1 MRKILYPFIFL
12 GIIGISVYVMQK
24 CGIRLPVFVNNH
36 LNDLLIVPIN
46 LFAVQM
52 LWGIL
57 NGTTVFLRFSIVA
70 SSVLFY
76 SIFFEFILP
85 QFNSRY
91 TADGWDVLCYVAGGV
106 LFYLYQHV
114 AISKQGDNI

>member
-12 GIIGISVYVMQK
+12 GIIGISVYGMQK

-46 LFAVQM
+46 LFAVQ
-52 LWGIL
+52 LFWGVL
-57 NGTTVFLRFSIVA
+57 TGTTVILRYSIVA
-70 SSVLFY
+70 SCVLFY
-76 SIFFEFILP
+76 SIFFEYILP

-91 TADGWDVLCYVAGGV
+91 TADWWDVLCYLSGGL
-106 LFYLYQHV
+106 LFWLYQHTF
-114 AISKQGDNI
+114 IKLQN

>member
-12 GIIGISVYVMQK
+12 GIIGISVYGMQK

-46 LFAVQM
+46 LFAVQ
-52 LWGIL
+52 LFWGVL
-57 NGTTVFLRFSIVA
+57 TGTTVFLRFSIVA
-70 SSVLFY
+70 SCVLFY

-85 QFNSRY
+85 QFNIRY
-91 TADGWDVLCYVAGGV
+91 TADWWDVLCYLFGGL
-106 LFYLYQHV
+106 LFWLYQHTF
-114 AISKQGDNI
+114 IKL

>member
-1 MRKILYPFIFL
+1 MRKILYSFIFL

-46 LFAVQM
+46 LFAVQL

-57 NGTTVFLRFSIVA
+57 TGTTVFLRFSIVA

-91 TADGWDVLCYVAGGV
+91 TADWWDVLCYLSGGL
-106 LFYLYQHV
+106 LFWLYQYTF
-114 AISKQGDNI
+114 IKLQN